1 MEGGHAFDLRMR
13 AQHRTFERASLYW
26 IATQDWSVGI
36 KYYDRHAEGSSY
48 SEPRERHALV
58 VWADALGLLA
68 PVLVLL
74 LATLVFYLVR
84 LALGEWRI
92 DQRNTVGVFFY
103 GGLGVLWA
111 YILYGPGYG
120 ITRVASRI
128 TSPRLTLRVTG
139 IALIWALVTGLASMA
154 FASGTLGLL
163 LLVYAAVP
171 LLGGVVSSLAHV
183 VSLRY
188 PE

>member
-13 AQHRTFERASLYW
+13 AQHHTFERASLYW

-74 LATLVFYLVR
+74 LAAPVFYLVR

-92 DQRNTVGVFFY
+92 EPRATVGFFVY
-103 GGLGVLWA
+103 GGIEVLLV

-128 TSPRLTLRVTG
+128 TSPRLTLHATG
-139 IALIWALVTGLASMA
+139 IAFIWTLVAGLALMA
-154 FASGTLGLL
+154 FASETLGVL
-163 LLVYAAVP
+163 LLVYVGVP

-183 VSLRY
+183 VSLHY